1 MSKLTELTLSNK
13 PKLIISKELQSEIMC
28 LHARIG
34 DVEWSG
40 PVFYKIMEGNIND
53 PDKLVIK
60 ALHVFPCD
68 VGTGTYTEYTLDEKV
83 IDFYDVHPECDPTV
97 TKKIKWA
104 HCHSHHNMECFFSG
118 TDMAELHDNA
128 GGHNYYL
135 SLIVNHKSKFCA
147 KIALVAERTIKSSK
161 SEDFITFN
169 GSTGVD
175 KINLISEDE
184 KDSTE
189 KVLVLLDCN
198 IEFEQDDFFKSRID
212 EITKPKVYKHSH
224 VNYPKS
230 SIGFKQTN
238 MFGWD
243 GYNYGDDYYEWMYD
257 KYKKHPKPITTNDH
271 SIHNDL
277 DSLKVKT
284 FLVKWLSRD
293 YTCED
298 RLSDVLKEVNKTT
311 RGKVLD
317 GWLNDID
324 RDIKAVYGNVF
335 DKDWTSVTD
344 AEVEK
349 LAIAC
354 CSELRKYSAAYNI
367 AQDIIELL
375 DLYIVEEEQDFIVNE
390 QSWNRLQK

>member
-1 MSKLTELTLSNK
+1 M
-13 PKLIISKELQSEIMC
+13 
-28 LHARIG
+28 
-34 DVEWSG
+34 
-40 PVFYKIMEGNIND
+40 
-53 PDKLVIK
+53 
-60 ALHVFPCD
+60 
-68 VGTGTYTEYTLDEKV
+68 
-83 IDFYDVHPECDPTV
+83 
-97 TKKIKWA
+97 
-104 HCHSHHNMECFFSG
+104 
-118 TDMAELHDNA
+118 
-128 GGHNYYL
+128 
-135 SLIVNHKSKFCA
+135 
-147 KIALVAERTIKSSK
+147 
-161 SEDFITFN
+161 
-169 GSTGVD
+169 
-175 KINLISEDE
+175 
-184 KDSTE
+184 
-189 KVLVLLDCN
+189 
-198 IEFEQDDFFKSRID
+198 
-212 EITKPKVYKHSH
+212 YKHSH

-230 SIGFKQTN
+230 SIDFKQTN

-243 GYNYGDDYYEWMYD
+243 GYNYGDDYYDWMYD